1 VPRTAS
7 AALLHWRTTRPTP
20 NTDVAITIAC
30 ISGKGGV
37 GKTTTTINLAAAL
50 AERGRRVLAVDCDPQ
65 SNLTSGLGFDPYR
78 LPVTIGDVF
87 AGRVRAA
94 PDAFLST
101 HWENLW
107 LLPAK
112 PDLSA
117 VENDLNSSLNR
128 ELLLRD
134 ALSRDGIQASFD
146 FILFDTPPNFGFHT
160 INVLAAIRYV
170 LIPVQM
176 SGYAIKGLKEVL
188 RTVHAARQRLNPEL
202 RILGIVAT
210 FVNLRTNFSRD
221 MLEGLR
227 EIPNLTVFDTIIK
240 LTVKLQ
246 ETSLAGVPVTSYAA
260 SSEAAY
266 AYRSLADEVLAHV

>member
-1 VPRTAS
+1 
-7 AALLHWRTTRPTP
+7 
-20 NTDVAITIAC
+20 VAITIAC

-78 LPVTIGDVF
+78 IPVTIGDVF
-87 AGRVRAA
+87 AGRVRSA

-160 INVLAAIRYV
+160 VNVLAAMHLDEAPEPWIALVPRAA
-170 LIPVQM
+170 M
-176 SGYAIKGLKEVL
+176 SLA
-188 RTVHAARQRLNPEL
+188 EL
-202 RILGIVAT
+202 DLSGPAT
-210 FVNLRTNFSRD
+210 FVLGAERD
-221 MLEGLR
+221 GLP
-227 EIPNLTVFDTIIK
+227 E
-240 LTVKLQ
+240 
-246 ETSLAGVPVTSYAA
+246 
-260 SSEAAY
+260 
-266 AYRSLADEVLAHV
+266 EVLLRCETRATIPQSGPAESLNVAAAGAIALYEASRRA

>member
-1 VPRTAS
+1 
-7 AALLHWRTTRPTP
+7 
-20 NTDVAITIAC
+20 VAITIAC

-78 LPVTIGDVF
+78 IPVTIGDVF
-87 AGRVRAA
+87 AGRVRSA

-160 INVLAAIRYV
+160 VNVLAAIRYV

-246 ETSLAGVPVTSYAA
+246 ETSLAGIPVTSYAA
-260 SSEAAY
+260 SSEAAL

>member
-1 VPRTAS
+1 MPTS
-7 AALLHWRTTRPTP
+7 LELQHWRNNRPTP
-20 NTDVAITIAC
+20 RNIVAITIAC

-87 AGRVRAA
+87 AGRVRSA
-94 PDAFLST
+94 PEAFLAT
-101 HWENLW
+101 HYENLW

-246 ETSLAGVPVTSYAA
+246 ETSLAGIPVTSYAA
-260 SSEAAY
+260 SSEAAV